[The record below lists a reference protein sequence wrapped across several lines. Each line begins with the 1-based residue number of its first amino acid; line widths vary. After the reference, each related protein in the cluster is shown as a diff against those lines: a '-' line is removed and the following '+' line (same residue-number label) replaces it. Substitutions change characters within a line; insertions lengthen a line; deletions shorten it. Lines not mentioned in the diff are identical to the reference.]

1 MTSIIGIQSRI
12 IGKGIAVRLAEG
24 VKGLNISYDGTVMSC
39 TGDPAELIEKLVER
53 YEKIERGV
61 AITLAKKAIEPIIKE
76 NPELKI
82 PDRLR

>member
-1 MTSIIGIQSRI
+1 MTSIIEMQSRI
-12 IGKGIAVRLAEG
+12 IGQGIAVRLAKG
-24 VKGLNISYDGTVMSC
+24 IKGLKISYDGTVTSY
-39 TGDPAELIEKLVER
+39 TGDPVELIEKLVGI

-61 AITLAKKAIEPIIKE
+61 AITLSKKAIEPIIKE